1 MKSALPNLLTLLNL
15 ACGILA
21 LLALQDQ
28 QFWLAAGLVGGSLAA
43 DFLDGF
49 VARLLGVHSEV
60 GLQLD
65 SLADVVSFGVVPGF
79 FLWELFQQAR
89 LGSEPIPAFLPYL
102 SFLVPLFAALRLA
115 RFNVDTRQ
123 QEHFLG
129 LPTPA
134 LTLFIFSA
142 GLWGLTTDATGVEA
156 FLLHPM
162 WLTVLTL
169 GGAFLLV
176 VEWPLLSFKVKEWT
190 WRANRARLIL
200 LAGVALLL
208 LLLRWRALAF
218 IIPLYLLVSAIFRPR
233 DPR

>member
-1 MKSALPNLLTLLNL
+1 MKSALPNLITLLNL
-15 ACGILA
+15 ACGLLA
-21 LLALQDQ
+21 LLALQEQ
-28 QFWLAAGLVGGSLAA
+28 HYWLAAALIGGSLLA

-49 VARLLGVHSEV
+49 LARLLGVHSEV

-79 FLWELFQQAR
+79 FLWELFGQAR
-89 LGSEPIPAFLPYL
+89 FEQEPIPAFLPYL

-142 GLWGLTTDATGVEA
+142 GLWGLHTEAEGVKA

-162 WLTVLTL
+162 WLTVLSL
-169 GGAFLLV
+169 GGALLLV
-176 VEWPLLSFKVKEWT
+176 VEWPLLSLKVKEWT
-190 WRANRARLIL
+190 WRANRARLIF
-200 LAGVALLL
+200 LAGVAVLLL
-208 LLLRWRALAF
+208 ILRWRALAF

-233 DPR
+233 GPR